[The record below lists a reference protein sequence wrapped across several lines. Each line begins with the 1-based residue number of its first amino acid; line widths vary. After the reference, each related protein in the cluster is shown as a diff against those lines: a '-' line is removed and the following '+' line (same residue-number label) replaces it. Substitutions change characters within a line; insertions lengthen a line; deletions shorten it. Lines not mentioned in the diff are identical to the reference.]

1 MKFVLGIILSTILL
15 MSGLGYDV
23 NYAEADHADQ
33 SEADAINDLALQSI
47 SKYNNKSD
55 RNNITLTWSAPNNN
69 GGAISQYILQV
80 HETSGSGWTTLDNNI
95 QGTTYTHSNAATGY
109 QFSYRVF
116 ALSPDGCHGSGNY
129 LDGCNQGNILDVV
142 SLPNA
147 ERGAPTP
154 QCENKKLDD
163 CGYFPDDTSTT
174 DETPTPTK
182 LETPAPTPAPTTPAP
197 ITPAPKEQPPSGDPY
212 GPSIVIFSGMIA
224 AIIIYSSLRHT
235 RKAKRNRPAWNRTK
249 ERQEI
254 SGYVRHQVYDR
265 DEYHCRGC
273 GKSAKDYDL
282 EIDHIK
288 PVSKGGT
295 NHIRNLQTLCEDCNK
310 EKGNKWKGKGHS
322 YRD

>member
-95 QGTTYTHSNAATGY
+95 QGTTYTHSKAATGY

-163 CGYFPDDTSTT
+163 CGYFAD
-174 DETPTPTK
+174 PTPPPKSPDPTPPPK
-182 LETPAPTPAPTTPAP
+182 SPESTPAPPPKSPESTPAP
-197 ITPAPKEQPPSGDPY
+197 PKSQSEFEQKKEAIDAFCNANPGECYDGQKSSVQKNRDSMFSGIMAA
-212 GPSIVIFSGMIA
+212 IVIL
-224 AIIIYSSLRHT
+224 IIIGIGILFA
-235 RKAKRNRPAWNRTK
+235 RKKLHGSFGGG
-249 ERQEI
+249 
-254 SGYVRHQVYDR
+254 SGGYD
-265 DEYHCRGC
+265 DDG
-273 GKSAKDYDL
+273 YD
-282 EIDHIK
+282 DD
-288 PVSKGGT
+288 GYDDD
-295 NHIRNLQTLCEDCNK
+295 R
-310 EKGNKWKGKGHS
+310 
-322 YRD
+322 

>member
-80 HETSGSGWTTLDNNI
+80 HKISGNGWTTLDNNI
-95 QGTTYTHSNAATGY
+95 QGTMYTYVATTGY
-109 QFSYRVF
+109 QFSYRVY

-129 LDGCNQGNILDVV
+129 LDGCNQGNILNVV

-163 CGYFPDDTSTT
+163 CGYFAD
-174 DETPTPTK
+174 PTPPQK
-182 LETPAPTPAPTTPAP
+182 PADPPPKPADPPPKPADPTPVNPTPSTEF
-197 ITPAPKEQPPSGDPY
+197 EQKKAAIDAFCNANPDKCFDGQKSSVQENRDSMFSGIMAA
-212 GPSIVIFSGMIA
+212 IVIL
-224 AIIIYSSLRHT
+224 IIIGIGILFA
-235 RKAKRNRPAWNRTK
+235 RKKLHGSFGGGS
-249 ERQEI
+249 
-254 SGYVRHQVYDR
+254 SGYDDGGYD
-265 DEYHCRGC
+265 DGYDDD
-273 GKSAKDYDL
+273 DYD
-282 EIDHIK
+282 DDYDDDD
-288 PVSKGGT
+288 
-295 NHIRNLQTLCEDCNK
+295 R
-310 EKGNKWKGKGHS
+310 
-322 YRD
+322 R

>member
-80 HETSGSGWTTLDNNI
+80 HETSGSGWTTLDNKI
-95 QGTTYTHSNAATGY
+95 QGTTYTHSKAATGY

-163 CGYFPDDTSTT
+163 CGYFAD
-174 DETPTPTK
+174 PTPPPK
-182 LETPAPTPAPTTPAP
+182 PPDPTPP
-197 ITPAPKEQPPSGDPY
+197 PK
-212 GPSIVIFSGMIA
+212 
-224 AIIIYSSLRHT
+224 SS
-235 RKAKRNRPAWNRTK
+235 
-249 ERQEI
+249 
-254 SGYVRHQVYDR
+254 
-265 DEYHCRGC
+265 
-273 GKSAKDYDL
+273 
-282 EIDHIK
+282 
-288 PVSKGGT
+288 
-295 NHIRNLQTLCEDCNK
+295 
-310 EKGNKWKGKGHS
+310 
-322 YRD
+322 